1 MVIRKNKTVND
12 KGILKIRD
20 DLYVNINSIDCIELV
35 EFHPSSNSK
44 LDTPKYC
51 VRYKNS
57 YYNWSLISIEEF
69 KKNIEPYI

>member
-1 MVIRKNKTVND
+1 MVIRKNKSIND